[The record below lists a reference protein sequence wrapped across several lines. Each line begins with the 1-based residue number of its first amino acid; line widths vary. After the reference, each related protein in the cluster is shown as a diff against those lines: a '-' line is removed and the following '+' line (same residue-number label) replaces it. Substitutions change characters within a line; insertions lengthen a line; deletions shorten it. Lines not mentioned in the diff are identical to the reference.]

1 MRNFLLFQE
10 SWRNIT
16 HFASEDPHRVV
27 DFLQKVVEYLP
38 YTLRYCPLT
47 SAPQEIDSAVNHQ
60 YRARCTRSLFYLV
73 KIHDILPSSL
83 SCMNVV
89 KEGNHAIFAGGFS
102 DIWKGRT
109 TNGGSSVC
117 LKVLRIFVNNGV
129 QNADTI
135 ISKFCREALV
145 WRNVKHPNVL
155 PFLGVNKEIFA
166 PSFCLISPWM
176 DNGDIMSF
184 LRRHPR
190 LDRLKSITDV
200 ARGMAYLHSLE
211 PPIVHAD
218 IRGANILI
226 TSDFRCCLAD
236 FGLALAVEPPSS
248 SSCNNSISGSLRWLA
263 PEILHFHLFDPRYL
277 AARDVYAFGCTIVEI
292 FTGKPPYPHIRH
304 DSAII
309 HEVLTK
315 GNRPE
320 RPSMMPDELWKLV
333 SQCFLASADRRPLS
347 SDLLYNLEELVSFP
361 SE

>member
-10 SWRNIT
+10 SWRNIA

-60 YRARCTRSLFYLV
+60 YRARCTRCLFYLV

-109 TNGGSSVC
+109 TDGGSPVC

-129 QNADTI
+129 QNVDTI

-155 PFLGVNKEIFA
+155 PFLGVNKELFA

-176 DNGDIMSF
+176 DNGDIVSF
-184 LRRHPR
+184 LRHYPG

-218 IRGANILI
+218 IRGV
-226 TSDFRCCLAD
+226 S
-236 FGLALAVEPPSS
+236 
-248 SSCNNSISGSLRWLA
+248 SIS
-263 PEILHFHLFDPRYL
+263 
-277 AARDVYAFGCTIVEI
+277 
-292 FTGKPPYPHIRH
+292 
-304 DSAII
+304 
-309 HEVLTK
+309 
-315 GNRPE
+315 
-320 RPSMMPDELWKLV
+320 
-333 SQCFLASADRRPLS
+333 
-347 SDLLYNLEELVSFP
+347 
-361 SE
+361 